1 MSGCSLPFINT
12 FCGHSLKNHT
22 DYSKEPSFPQCRRV
36 LQNHARNFRPGRT
49 LPNVRTKPL
58 RESRTWNERLM
69 RLHEDRQS
77 ASFLKKTRFAKPR
90 ARFPP
95 GAHVTERAHKAAPR
109 KPNLER
115 KINAASRRPA
125 NRFFLKK
132 KRVLFKPR
140 AQFRPGRTLPN
151 VRTKPLRESRTWNGR
166 LMRLHEDRQS
176 CFSH

>member
-115 KINAASRRPA
+115 EINAASRRPA
-125 NRFFLKK
+125 ILLFSLNSRFVQTTRAIPPGAHVAERAHKAAP
-132 KRVLFKPR
+132 RKPNLER
-140 AQFRPGRTLPN
+140 KNHCGFIKTG
-151 VRTKPLRESRTWNGR
+151 KPLLS
-166 LMRLHEDRQS
+166 
-176 CFSH
+176 